1 MSVYYQAI
9 DDFEDAYEVVKI
21 KTLDDYVRIYVE
33 NDKEDQ
39 PIKILIRLDDYFTY
53 KIRLHTM
60 LDRYTVADFQ
70 HKEIRLEAYRA
81 AIRKLRIKDYTR
93 KEMMLYFNRL
103 PGLGKKMLKYC

>member
-60 LDRYTVADFQ
+60 LDRDVYKRQCQYV
-70 HKEIRLEAYRA
+70 
-81 AIRKLRIKDYTR
+81 
-93 KEMMLYFNRL
+93 
-103 PGLGKKMLKYC
+103 